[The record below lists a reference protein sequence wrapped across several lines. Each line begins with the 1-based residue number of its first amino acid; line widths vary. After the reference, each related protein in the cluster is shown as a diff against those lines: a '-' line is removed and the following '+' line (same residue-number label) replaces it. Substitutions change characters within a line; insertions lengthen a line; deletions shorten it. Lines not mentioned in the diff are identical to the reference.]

1 MSGWI
6 VSLGLAIEAGGLAA
20 LFTDLPSLLALSAY
34 LTAHAL
40 ATLLFTVVCLPLLP
54 ASYRRNLVLAG
65 VFLFTLQFAMPVI
78 GSIGVFAGILLPL
91 RLPRSE
97 HHIPWQETAI
107 PDLPYRP
114 VDMDEQLGF
123 SDGGLREVLR
133 EASSSDKRLKALLAS
148 RQLADQEAVDI
159 LKEAL
164 KDPTDDIR
172 LLAYSMLEQKEKQ
185 LATRAQKLKKLIDDP
200 DHPDWHRLTRRLAHT
215 WWEIAYLGLAQGGL
229 KQYYLENARNLLA
242 DLTAAKSFHND
253 WRLLGRIELALGHTE
268 AANNAF
274 QAALASGAPPELI
287 YPYQAEMAFL
297 ARDFQKVRF
306 HLANCSRFGPSA
318 PVKELMEGW
327 L

>member
-1 MSGWI
+1 MSAWLI
-6 VSLGLAIEAGGLAA
+6 SLGLALEAGGIAA
-20 LFTDLPSLLALSAY
+20 LFTDLPSLVTLSAY
-34 LTAHAL
+34 LSVHAL
-40 ATLLFTVVCLPLLP
+40 ATLIFTLVCLPLLP
-54 ASYRRNLVLAG
+54 ASYRQKLVLAG

-78 GSIGVFAGILLPL
+78 GTIGVFAGVLLPL

-97 HHIPWQETAI
+97 HSIPWQETAI

-114 VDMDEQLGF
+114 INMGEQLGF

-133 EASSSDKRLKALLAS
+133 EASTPDKRLKALLAS
-148 RQLADQEAVDI
+148 RQLTDQEAVDI

-164 KDPTDDIR
+164 KDPSDDIR
-172 LLAYSMLEQKEKQ
+172 LLAYSMLEQKEKR
-185 LATRAQKLKKLIDDP
+185 LATQAQQLKKLLDEP
-200 DHPDWHRLTRRLAHT
+200 DHPDRRRLTRRLAHT

-229 KQYYLENARNLLA
+229 KQYYLENARNLLV
-242 DLTAAKSFHND
+242 DLTKERSLHND

-268 AANNAF
+268 AASNAF
-274 QAALASGAPPELI
+274 EAALASGAPPELI
-287 YPYQAEMAFL
+287 YPYLAEMAFL